1 MDEERKDSKE
11 EDSISSSDIA
21 RVWLIYFSK
30 QILFF
35 FSYRFWLRKLRIFF
49 QDAVSIDGWISSN
62 PALELLGENRLV
74 LRWLAIKPK
83 TIGWLPLKILD
94 AILRGFSQVV
104 FANNTFSGLFVL
116 IGLAIADGFACG
128 AGLLAATLATLTA
141 LVWRR
146 ILCILLHRF

>member
-1 MDEERKDSKE
+1 
-11 EDSISSSDIA
+11 
-21 RVWLIYFSK
+21 
-30 QILFF
+30 
-35 FSYRFWLRKLRIFF
+35 LRICF
-49 QDAVSIDGWISSN
+49 QDTVSIDEWISSN

-141 LVWRR
+141 LV
-146 ILCILLHRF
+146 